1 MFCGYIVLVSSNSWN
16 MSYLNRITSSK
27 YFHYWITLNLDLLC
41 LNICRNTVV
50 RQKTDEME
58 ELDEEQRAILR
69 AKRREA
75 RKEMERERRKAVKA
89 AYKRMRD
96 SKKKPDDVSGFVL
109 FLVYCLLPISLLVLE
124 SIGNTTQIK
133 QTGIMMIWRRNR
145 GYEIVAEH

>member
-1 MFCGYIVLVSSNSWN
+1 M
-16 MSYLNRITSSK
+16 
-27 YFHYWITLNLDLLC
+27 
-41 LNICRNTVV
+41 V

-109 FLVYCLLPISLLVLE
+109 FLVYCVLPISLLVLE

-133 QTGIMMIWRRNR
+133 QTGIMMIWRRTR